1 MEGGAALEVV
11 CGARQWEAARRCS
24 VGQWGAH
31 LVARAI
37 KKIDAALGTS
47 RYHPQRAARCL
58 PLAGAAHHLE
68 RSAALYWPDPSPK
81 PVRKMSR
88 CAK

>member
-1 MEGGAALEVV
+1 VSVVPFSMCIISYVIFVGSDSAKPGLRADIGVQKVDVVVLCFLIGG
-11 CGARQWEAARRCS
+11 RCTP
-24 VGQWGAH
+24 
-31 LVARAI
+31 LP
-37 KKIDAALGTS
+37 K
-47 RYHPQRAARCL
+47 PRCF